1 MSRHRSSVGLRW
13 PSKRIAALHRLP
25 IQLGMGCA
33 MRLALRSDGQRSL
46 RHLIGDAT
54 PGRSGCSGAPCLTRV
69 AGQPSIMDR
78 MVSASRLP
86 APKRGTQS
94 VDRALALLRLV
105 AARHADGL
113 PLCQLVQASGLE
125 RTTVYRLVSALVT
138 AGLLQRE
145 PGAAAYRLGNEALAL
160 GLAALQR
167 PPLIE
172 QCRPVMKALARR
184 AGEPVF
190 LVARSGDYSHCLHL
204 EEGPRPVC
212 SFAKTVGSL
221 RLLGLG
227 VPSFTLLARMEDAAI
242 AAHYARHAGEY
253 QEHRLTRPKLQRW
266 IAQTREQGYAQ
277 ITAQGLSGVGLRFAL
292 GSCGDAALGFVAPTA
307 RIPRSRGPA
316 LAALLRQELARL

>member
-1 MSRHRSSVGLRW
+1 MPDPGRRQAKYHGPHGVCVSSAGPEARYAKRRSRAGAAAPGGSAPCRW
-13 PSKRIAALHRLP
+13 PAAVP
-25 IQLGMGCA
+25 TGPDLGPGAHHGLSAPLCA
-33 MRLALRSDGQRSL
+33 G
-46 RHLIGDAT
+46 G
-54 PGRSGCSGAPCLTRV
+54 GRGGPTR
-69 AGQPSIMDR
+69 Q
-78 MVSASRLP
+78 
-86 APKRGTQS
+86 
-94 VDRALALLRLV
+94 
-105 AARHADGL
+105 ADGL
-113 PLCQLVQASGLE
+113 PLCQLVQTSGLE

-172 QCRPVMKALARR
+172 QCRPVMKGLARR
-184 AGEPVF
+184 AGERVF

-227 VPSFTLLARMEDAAI
+227 VPSFTLLARMEDAGI
-242 AAHYARHAGEY
+242 AAHYARHGGEY
-253 QEHRLTRPKLQRW
+253 QEHSLTRPKLQRW

-277 ITAQGLSGVGLRFAL
+277 ITAQGLSGVGLLFAL

>member
-1 MSRHRSSVGLRW
+1 MPAPGRRPAKYQGPHGVCVSSAGPEARYAKRRSRVGAAAPGGSAPCRWPAAVPTGPGLGPGAHHGLSAPGCAGGGRGAPTRNPGGRPPGGGRRGWWGGGWVGLR
-13 PSKRIAALHRLP
+13 P
-25 IQLGMGCA
+25 
-33 MRLALRSDGQRSL
+33 
-46 RHLIGDAT
+46 
-54 PGRSGCSGAPCLTRV
+54 
-69 AGQPSIMDR
+69 
-78 MVSASRLP
+78 
-86 APKRGTQS
+86 
-94 VDRALALLRLV
+94 
-105 AARHADGL
+105 
-113 PLCQLVQASGLE
+113 
-125 RTTVYRLVSALVT
+125 
-138 AGLLQRE
+138 
-145 PGAAAYRLGNEALAL
+145 
-160 GLAALQR
+160 

-253 QEHRLTRPKLQRW
+253 QEHRLTRSKLQRW

>member
-1 MSRHRSSVGLRW
+1 MPDPGRRQAKYHGPHGVCVSSAGPEARYAKRRSRAGAAAPGGSAPCRW
-13 PSKRIAALHRLP
+13 PAAVP
-25 IQLGMGCA
+25 TGPDLGPGAHHGLSAPVCA
-33 MRLALRSDGQRSL
+33 G
-46 RHLIGDAT
+46 G
-54 PGRSGCSGAPCLTRV
+54 GRGAPTRNR
-69 AGQPSIMDR
+69 GG
-78 MVSASRLP
+78 RLP
-86 APKRGTQS
+86 AGGRG
-94 VDRALALLRLV
+94 
-105 AARHADGL
+105 
-113 PLCQLVQASGLE
+113 
-125 RTTVYRLVSALVT
+125 
-138 AGLLQRE
+138 AGA
-145 PGAAAYRLGNEALAL
+145 GAG
-160 GLAALQR
+160 GGGGGWGR
-167 PPLIE
+167 PRWIE
-172 QCRPVMKALARR
+172 QGRPVMRALARR